1 MTDLLDTLTQELNQF
16 TTAGQQSLNSLID
29 STDTFLQQLRDM
41 EAELA
46 CELEIE
52 TKENHNAVNL
62 QNEQDSDDTFHFQQ
76 INSIH
81 REKFN
86 VKLLQGQQEVWYK
99 SSIDKLKSYNSAN
112 NKFQKNVLNNSKF
125 LIDINEAYSYPL
137 NIDSHPVCPFD
148 LENEINEEMSSFSSR
163 STFPLSSSSTYPLS
177 APLPAHIEANFEK
190 QEGTEELT
198 KAIILHLLKSGYS
211 DVVPLLV
218 NQVSP
223 LLSTTYRIDFEL
235 SQQFTLLHE
244 ILDDIC
250 LRHDLRQA
258 LGWFYTKYNEN
269 MEKTP
274 SFVDSVD
281 AETFSS
287 TEFKFHMLQFIL
299 LLNGKQLEFSSHDA
313 IEAYIYSKEHLERFL
328 KKYLHEM
335 APLLTLML
343 FNEDDDSGI
352 ENFSKLRNKGLAAR
366 DFIEKMRIGFLIDKG
381 SHRGNAN
388 TSQLEFVSLL
398 LDCFTNVHEHQS
410 LFTKLANDFVSV
422 YCKSLKLSSDSPLF
436 QSILAGHVYL
446 PSFYKYNRIH
456 SRLKGQKLLTA
467 HDEEGVL
474 ETELGSALGSG
485 FTSGFGSASDL
496 SKNKLKG
503 SSNGTGYNFELPF
516 QLLDRNRFLF
526 INHPIF
532 VCPVSREQAIPV
544 TYELVTSTRIEKLPG
559 LQLTVTKEHHF
570 RDCSSTTQ
578 VVALN
583 FCNHLALR
591 ESIWQLSK
599 KGIDIFKCPYC
610 SKKHKYTDVSDAFFI
625 DL

>member
-1 MTDLLDTLTQELNQF
+1 MNHYLIGIILSLLNVKLIPAAPTVGTITTTNTPTPTPTFTLSYHYIKPTPSNSASFSLLLHPLLLFLFLLLLASPTTITIGSYIPVRYIHICARILKKMTDLLDTLTQELNQF

-81 REKFN
+81 RGKFN

-269 MEKTP
+269 MEKNP

-299 LLNGKQLEFSSHDA
+299 LLNGKQLEFSSQDA
-313 IEAYIYSKEHLERFL
+313 IEAYIYSKEHFERFL

-410 LFTKLANDFVSV
+410 LFTKLAMT
-422 YCKSLKLSSDSPLF
+422 LF
-436 QSILAGHVYL
+436 PSIVKA
-446 PSFYKYNRIH
+446 
-456 SRLKGQKLLTA
+456 
-467 HDEEGVL
+467 
-474 ETELGSALGSG
+474 
-485 FTSGFGSASDL
+485 
-496 SKNKLKG
+496 
-503 SSNGTGYNFELPF
+503 
-516 QLLDRNRFLF
+516 
-526 INHPIF
+526 
-532 VCPVSREQAIPV
+532 
-544 TYELVTSTRIEKLPG
+544 
-559 LQLTVTKEHHF
+559 
-570 RDCSSTTQ
+570 
-578 VVALN
+578 
-583 FCNHLALR
+583 
-591 ESIWQLSK
+591 
-599 KGIDIFKCPYC
+599 
-610 SKKHKYTDVSDAFFI
+610 
-625 DL
+625 